1 MNEKPKRR
9 LLDQIGSTPTF
20 IAAGCRITGDLETPG
35 PLVVVIPKEPAE
47 NLFDLSAEGA
57 AAMMATTVDDEE
69 PQLLSQEITNER
81 VASIDEALAVIKKGV
96 TGTSVRS

>member
-1 MNEKPKRR
+1 M
-9 LLDQIGSTPTF
+9 
-20 IAAGCRITGDLETPG
+20 
-35 PLVVVIPKEPAE
+35 AE
-47 NLFDLSAEGA
+47 ANTAWRAIEFYTIELSQLPDGGMFVS
-57 AAMMATTVDDEE
+57 MMATTVDEEE